1 MMAGRG
7 SAKRSR
13 RSNKDKARRRRA
25 IGLGGGA
32 GAFLAFGLSPLG
44 SVAPAHADGLDVI
57 IDPIINSILN
67 SVTDSVAGLDAL
79 AGVDPTAGL
88 DLAVPTADL
97 GGLALPA
104 TDAVAAWDPVA
115 AAASAAA
122 PAASTSLAGLYD
134 QFIYDPSHTWDQQW
148 IAGTTFLGTSTGQY
162 DNFVNSLG
170 FGLLIGNGADGIDGG
185 TLAQADGAAGG
196 LWFGDGGD
204 GGADSAAIRGDCG
217 GA

>member
-1 MMAGRG
+1 M
-7 SAKRSR
+7 
-13 RSNKDKARRRRA
+13 
-25 IGLGGGA
+25 GGGA

-88 DLAVPTADL
+88 DLAVPATDL

-104 TDAVAAWDPVA
+104 TDGLAASDPVA
-115 AAASAAA
+115 AAASAAV

-134 QFIYDPSHTWDQQW
+134 QFFFDPGQAFNQAW
-148 IAGTTFLGTSTGQY
+148 IDGTTFLGNLTVQY
-162 DNFVNSLG
+162 DNFINNISESRWPAADRQRRRRHRWGHV
-170 FGLLIGNGADGIDGG
+170 GAGR
-185 TLAQADGAAGG
+185 
-196 LWFGDGGD
+196 W
-204 GGADSAAIRGDCG
+204 RCG
-217 GA
+217 RNFLR